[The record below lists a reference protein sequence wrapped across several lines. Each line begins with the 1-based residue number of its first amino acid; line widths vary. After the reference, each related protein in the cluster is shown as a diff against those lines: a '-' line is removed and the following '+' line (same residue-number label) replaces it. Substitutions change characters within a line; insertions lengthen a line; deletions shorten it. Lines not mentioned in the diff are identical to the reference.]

1 MSTYLVEAGDLRT
14 TITLQEPTITT
25 DAGAAQ
31 KPVYANVASN
41 PTLRVQWT
49 NEFGQEAVQS
59 AAKNTQRATVRMRHR
74 DDILTP
80 TRRTDW
86 RVLKD
91 GEPWNILSIDPVQ
104 DRGRWI
110 EMKVERV
117 KGTV

>member
-1 MSTYLVEAGDLRT
+1 MKYLISAGDLRT
-14 TITLQEPTITT
+14 TITLQQPTIEK
-25 DAGAAQ
+25 DLGAAQ
-31 KPVYANVASN
+31 KPVYANVADH
-41 PTLRVQWT
+41 PTIRVQWT

-59 AAKNTQRATVRMRHR
+59 AAKNIQRATVRMRHR

-86 RVLKD
+86 RVVKD
-91 GEPWNILSIDPVQ
+91 GEPWNILAIDPVQ

-110 EMKVERV
+110 ELKIERV